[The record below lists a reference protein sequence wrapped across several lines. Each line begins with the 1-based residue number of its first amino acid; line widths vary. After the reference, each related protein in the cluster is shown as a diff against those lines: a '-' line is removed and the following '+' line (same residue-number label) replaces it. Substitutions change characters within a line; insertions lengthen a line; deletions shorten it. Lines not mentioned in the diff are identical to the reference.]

1 MSCREVVTRHLRI
14 FVSDGIINERKKI
27 RRSRSPRRTGEFRDD
42 SAYLKGGGP
51 GQKPSGAPL
60 RSGFT
65 LIELLVVVLIIG
77 ILAAV
82 AVPQYQKAV
91 EKARATQAL
100 TLLRSMY
107 QVAQVYLLANGQW
120 PSSVAD
126 IDIEIPAEL
135 NDWKIVFYASD
146 LSSVS
151 RGANNGIQMTRKQGP
166 YAGASFAIY
175 QDRDTL
181 YKDKLEMERIMCIE
195 QTRNDRPIRFTKN
208 SGDYCQKIMQGT
220 FLSNDDGNQSFK
232 ISY

>member
-1 MSCREVVTRHLRI
+1 MQKEIQKSMSCREVVTQHLRI
-14 FVSDGIINERKKI
+14 FVFDGVINERKKI
-27 RRSRSPRRTGEFRDD
+27 RRSRI
-42 SAYLKGGGP
+42 K
-51 GQKPSGAPL
+51 SGMTPL
-60 RSGFT
+60 FNNNAFT

-91 EKARATQAL
+91 EKSKAAQAL

-107 QVAQVYLLANGQW
+107 QAGQAHLLASGQW

-135 NDWKIVFYASD
+135 NDWEIVFYASD